1 MAEQGIGS
9 RRGPAQALSGAP
21 ALAWLRS
28 AGEIGRLAVRTIRL
42 IFTPPFPW
50 WRDAVVE
57 FSLALRRC
65 TLPLVLAMVTFAI
78 GIAVL
83 FVGRI
88 VETLGTSDRLYGGLT
103 IGFMREPSVWVT
115 AMIFAGVA
123 GSAMTADIGAR
134 RIREELDAMSVLGV
148 DTIRA
153 LVVPRV
159 VAMTLVAPV
168 LGLVTFLT
176 AQVVDYL
183 LVPVFYPSVT
193 FAAELDT
200 MKSFLYTVDILALFV
215 KLPLCGFAV
224 GLISCAKGLSTKG
237 GAEGVGTAVNQ
248 SVVLMFATLWV
259 INGLVNGA
267 YLALFPSVQQLRG

>member
-1 MAEQGIGS
+1 MVGQRTRTG
-9 RRGPAQALSGAP
+9 RGPTISRMPGWAGLQ
-21 ALAWLRS
+21 S
-28 AGEIGRLAVRTIRL
+28 AGELAALGVQTVRLV
-42 IFTPPFPW
+42 FTPPFPW
-50 WRDAVVE
+50 WRDAIVE
-57 FSLALRRC
+57 FSLGLRRC
-65 TLPLVLAMVTFAI
+65 AIPLVLAMVTFAV

-88 VETLGTSDRLYGGLT
+88 VETLGTSDRLAGGLT
-103 IGFMREPSVWVT
+103 IGFMREPAVWVT
-115 AMIFAGVA
+115 AMVFAGVA

-134 RIREELDAMSVLGV
+134 RIRDELDALSVLGV

-168 LGLVTFLT
+168 LGLVTFLIS
-176 AQVVDYL
+176 QVVDFL
-183 LVPVFYPSVT
+183 LIPVFYPSVS
-193 FAAELDT
+193 FEAQLDT
-200 MKSFLYTVDILALFV
+200 MQSFIYTADIMALCV

-248 SVVLMFATLWV
+248 AVVLMFATLWV